1 MNAEDIFSANRR
13 RLFAIAYRM
22 LGEVGEAEDAVQ
34 EAFVRWERNDG
45 PVDNPDA
52 WLTTVVS
59 RICVDRL
66 KSAQRQRETYVG
78 PWLPEPVATDT
89 PDPADDAALADS
101 LSLAFLVVLERLS
114 PLERAAF
121 LLHDVFGYTH
131 NEVAAMLE
139 RSPAA
144 VRQVAARARG
154 HLAGERPRYE
164 RDAAR
169 GEAVTR
175 AFVDA
180 VAGADLD
187 GLMAVLA
194 PDVVFVAD
202 GGGVVAAARHP
213 QHGAA
218 RVAQVIL
225 SLARLR
231 PPDWTFAARELNG
244 EPAFIVRRADGT
256 IDSAWILHAAD
267 GCVVRIDVLRNPAK
281 LAGLDAGA
289 DPDAADG
296 RGGWL
301 SGRRP

>member
-1 MNAEDIFSANRR
+1 VTAGDVFSAHRR

-45 PVDNPDA
+45 PVDNPEA

-59 RICVDRL
+59 RVCLDRL
-66 KSAQRQRETYVG
+66 RSAQHRRETYIG
-78 PWLPEPVATDT
+78 PWLPEPMATDT
-89 PDPADDAALADS
+89 DDPADDAALADS

-121 LLHDVFGYTH
+121 LLHDGFGYTH
-131 NEVAAMLE
+131 DEGAAMLD
-139 RSPAA
+139 RSPTA

-154 HLAGERPRYE
+154 HLADERPRYE
-164 RDAAR
+164 QDADR
-169 GEAVTR
+169 RERVTR

-187 GLMAVLA
+187 ALMDLLA

-218 RVAQVIL
+218 RVAQVIV

-231 PPDWTFAARELNG
+231 PPAWTFTARELNG
-244 EPAFIVRRADGT
+244 EPAIIVHRGDGT
-256 IDSAWILHAAD
+256 IDSAWVLHAVD
-267 GCVVRIDVLRNPAK
+267 GRIVRVDVVRNPDK
-281 LAGLDAGA
+281 LAGLDPGA
-289 DPDAADG
+289 ATNGNDRPLND
-296 RGGWL
+296 
-301 SGRRP
+301 RRP